1 MLDAFPAVAY
11 LKTIIQALH
20 HYIITI
26 WAGRNAA
33 LHAQNQ
39 DTTKLAVHDIR
50 RLCKLKGSFPDSA
63 KVVYPSLHARRRG

>member
-33 LHAQNQ
+33 LCAQNQ
-39 DTTKLAVHDIR
+39 DTTKLVVHDIR
-50 RLCKLKGSFPDSA
+50 RLREGCL
-63 KVVYPSLHARRRG
+63 SLTPRRTG